1 MTKKAPSFFDPNKMM
16 QPLPRSSYNRDF
28 LDYGAR
34 PNIESFKPIGLAGIK
49 SSISTKLMNS
59 SYQSNFVLKKA
70 ERINH
75 KDLDACRD
83 KFKNLPIIFGR
94 KDK

>member
-1 MTKKAPSFFDPNKMM
+1 M

-34 PNIESFKPIGLAGIK
+34 PNMESFKPIESAGIK
-49 SSISTKLMNS
+49 SAISTKLMNS

-75 KDLDACRD
+75 K
-83 KFKNLPIIFGR
+83 
-94 KDK
+94 